1 MASDKEVGKRN
12 QVMLSSRVAFAALAA
27 CGTIFTATT
36 ADAHAIW
43 FAQRANQIAMIYGVG
58 ADDLDAV
65 KRMDKL
71 TSVAG
76 YDENWQ
82 PVETQIRAAGP
93 LPVVDSAEPIIAVTA
108 AMNYG
113 IWTKTPDGKWHSA
126 GLDQHPD
133 AIISERTMKYAV
145 HLMQTPASAVPLLP
159 DQTLQIVPV
168 TPIPEMKDQPLTL
181 RVYYEGKPVE
191 GAIFLSDYVNDPDQ
205 APPLK
210 TDAKGEVTIPVRNQG
225 LNTLVSYIV
234 VPSSEPALYEK
245 VEHRASLTFV
255 LPHLPE

>member
-1 MASDKEVGKRN
+1 MRMNRA
-12 QVMLSSRVAFAALAA
+12 AIAALALA
-27 CGTIFTATT
+27 GTMFA
-36 ADAHAIW
+36 ASSAGAHGIW
-43 FAQRANQIAMIYGVG
+43 FAQRANQIALIYGVG

-76 YDENWQ
+76 YDEDWQ
-82 PVETQIRAAGP
+82 PVETTLRVAGP
-93 LPVVDSAEPIIAVTA
+93 LPVVDSAEPIVAVAA

-113 IWTKTPDGKWHSA
+113 IWTKTPDDKWHNA

-133 AIISERTMKYAV
+133 AVISERTMKYAV
-145 HLMQTPASAVPLLP
+145 HLMKMPTGAVPLMP
-159 DQTLQIVPV
+159 EQTLQILPV
-168 TPIPEMKDQPLTL
+168 TPIPELKDQPLTL
-181 RVYYEGKPVE
+181 RVYYQGKPVE
-191 GAIFLSDYVNDPDQ
+191 GATFLSDYVNDPDQ

-234 VPSSEPALYEK
+234 VPSSEPHLYEK
-245 VEHRASLTFV
+245 VEHRATLTFV

>member
-1 MASDKEVGKRN
+1 MHT
-12 QVMLSSRVAFAALAA
+12 SRAVLAALAA
-27 CGTIFTATT
+27 AGTLFA
-36 ADAHAIW
+36 ASSAGAHGIW

-65 KRMDKL
+65 RRMDKL

-82 PVETQIRAAGP
+82 PVETELRVAGP
-93 LPVVDSAEPIIAVTA
+93 IPVVDSAEPIVAVAA

-113 IWTKTPDGKWHSA
+113 VWTKTPDGKWHNA
-126 GLDQHPD
+126 GLDAHPD
-133 AIISERTMKYAV
+133 ATISERTMKYAV
-145 HLMQTPASAVPLLP
+145 HLTKRPDSAVPLLP
-159 DQTLQIVPV
+159 GQTLQIVPV
-168 TPIPEMKDQPLTL
+168 SPIPELKGQQLTL
-181 RVYYEGKPVE
+181 RVYYDGQPV
-191 GAIFLSDYVNDPDQ
+191 ADANVLADYVNDPDQ
-205 APPLK
+205 PPLK
-210 TDAKGEVTIPVRNQG
+210 TDAEGQVTLPVRNQG
-225 LNTLVSYIV
+225 LNTLVAYIV